1 MADSSE
7 QLVSFFLYSLF
18 VYPVTNYIITAH
30 KNSSRW
36 KGALYA
42 IAFLLSVSVL
52 HMVSVSFI
60 VLYYRVS
67 KDVL

>member
-30 KNSSRW
+30 KSSSRW
-36 KGALYA
+36 RGALYA
-42 IAFLLSVSVL
+42 IAFLFSVSVL
-52 HMVSVSFI
+52 HMVSVNFI
-60 VLYYRVS
+60 VLQS
-67 KDVL
+67 KGVLS